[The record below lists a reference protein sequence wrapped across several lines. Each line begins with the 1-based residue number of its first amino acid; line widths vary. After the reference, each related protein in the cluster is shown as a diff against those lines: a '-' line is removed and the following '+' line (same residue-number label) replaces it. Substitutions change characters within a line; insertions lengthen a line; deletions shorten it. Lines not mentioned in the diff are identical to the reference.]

1 MRAALED
8 RMTEALL
15 RDLMTALAD
24 NAEPKA
30 ILAAVFHAMVD
41 GGHAK
46 LLAWRALN
54 ESSPATIDQAVADLF
69 EQLVQR
75 SSEVFT
81 TQNQNELRNSLLL
94 IASAAIGFGISGQNL
109 PELFGLQETD
119 IDGFAEWV
127 GGKLLTESNTDN
139 HRDS

>member
-15 RDLMTALAD
+15 KDLVTALEG
-24 NAEPKA
+24 NAEPKDM
-30 ILAAVFHAMVD
+30 LAAVFHAMAD

-54 ESSPATIDQAVADLF
+54 EANPETNDQAVTELF
-69 EQLVQR
+69 ELLVER
-75 SSEVFT
+75 SSVVFT
-81 TQNQNELRNSLLL
+81 MRDQNELRNSLLL
-94 IASAAIGFGISGQNL
+94 IASAAIGFGITGQSL
-109 PELFGLQETD
+109 PGLFGIEETD

-127 GGKLLTESNTDN
+127 GSKLLAGKTQEI
-139 HRDS
+139 